1 MMEEFTK
8 VRLARNE
15 SLFRDVNENINDA
28 AQAHGSVPDGHVY
41 SFFCECADI
50 ACVDRVE
57 LALSEYQ
64 AIRGDGKQFV
74 VAPGHVFVA
83 IEAVVKVEADH
94 LVVEKVGVAGDVAE
108 RLDPRAE

>member
-1 MMEEFTK
+1 MEEFTK
-8 VRLARNE
+8 VRLAQNE
-15 SLFRDVNENINDA
+15 SLFRDVNEKINDA

-57 LALSEYQ
+57 LTLSEYTT
-64 AIRGDGKQFV
+64 IRGDGKRFA
-74 VAPGHVFVA
+74 VAPGHAFSD
-83 IEAVVKVEADH
+83 IEEVVEVEADH

-108 RLDPRAE
+108 RLDPRTA

>member
-1 MMEEFTK
+1 MEEFTK
-8 VRLARNE
+8 ERLARNE

-28 AQAHGSVPDGHVY
+28 AQAHGSVRDGHQY

-50 ACVDRVE
+50 ACVERVE
-57 LALSEYQ
+57 LSLSEYQ

-74 VAPGHVFVA
+74 VAPGHVFTA

-108 RLDPRAE
+108 HLDPRAA